1 MPSGF
6 FLPSAKPGDYPYFVN
21 RLPSWLYP
29 GKDNIFTFN
38 LSFILC
44 FYRYYIF
51 KGCFYF
57 IRQ

>member
-44 FYRYYIF
+44 F
-51 KGCFYF
+51 
-57 IRQ
+57 